1 MTLNSYLARVLVFR
15 LVRIS
20 SMCVCVGMQMGLYA
34 FEMTLAHL
42 LHCFNWE
49 LPNGMKPS
57 DIDMNDVFGLTVPK
71 ATRLVAV
78 PTPRLLC
85 QLY

>member
-1 MTLNSYLARVLVFR
+1 
-15 LVRIS
+15 
-20 SMCVCVGMQMGLYA
+20 MGLYA